1 MKKKTIY
8 VVKEFGMI
16 SVYADK
22 GLDID
27 VEVLDMDNYD
37 LEEDE
42 EKERDKMYDKLN
54 DTDYDLLY

>member
-22 GLDID
+22 GMDID
-27 VEVLDMDNYD
+27 CEVLDMDNYD

-42 EKERDKMYDKLN
+42 EQERDEMYDKLN
-54 DTDYDLLY
+54 DTDYDVLY